1 MFSQK
6 WREVLIKAV
15 ALALP
20 KYTMS
25 LFRIPDALCSDL
37 ESMMAH
43 FWWTGDLEN
52 RKIHY
57 KSWAL
62 LCLPK
67 VEGGMGFM
75 EVRGFNQALIV
86 KQGWRIQQRSD
97 TLVAKV
103 LRGKY
108 FPNSSFLNAPL
119 GSYPSYLWRSLG
131 WGNEVIQRDPAG
143 RLGIGK
149 IPEFFLMLGCQTCL
163 LSKR

>member
-1 MFSQK
+1 
-6 WREVLIKAV
+6 
-15 ALALP
+15 
-20 KYTMS
+20 
-25 LFRIPDALCSDL
+25 
-37 ESMMAH
+37 
-43 FWWTGDLEN
+43 
-52 RKIHY
+52 
-57 KSWAL
+57 
-62 LCLPK
+62 
-67 VEGGMGFM
+67 M

-131 WGNEVIQRDPAG
+131 WGKEVIHRDPAG
-143 RLGIGK
+143 RLGMGK
-149 IPEFFLMLGCQTCL
+149 ILEFFLMLVCHACL